1 MITHYASITRHLRV
15 MVFNAFIVTLVINVT
30 KPAPIE
36 KRSSEPRRNV
46 NSLGRTPP
54 RWLHGGLGACT
65 HTQFDQLFQKKMS
78 SQGKSTAAH
87 CTILNYILLYLGTA
101 MGTARR
107 DNKLPWLEGG
117 GYLLVNYTKLVIY
130 ASFACQLH
138 FNGSITQNS
147 SFTRHLRVNYTLIT
161 YLHHYASL
169 IVNYTSN
176 TRFHILHAN

>member
-1 MITHYASITRHLRV
+1 

-54 RWLHGGLGACT
+54 SRLRC
-65 HTQFDQLFQKKMS
+65 
-78 SQGKSTAAH
+78 
-87 CTILNYILLYLGTA
+87 LYLC
-101 MGTARR
+101 
-107 DNKLPWLEGG
+107 LCLCL
-117 GYLLVNYTKLVIY
+117 YLCLCLSLYLFVSMFVSTSAFVFVFVSSYLREIWCKSCLGWRVGVTCL
-130 ASFACQLH
+130 
-138 FNGSITQNS
+138 SITQNS